1 MSVVAGGAA
10 AFSLQ
15 DVINVVG
22 GSSLSACFAN
32 SVDACFDPAYK
43 GSKDSLYCFRNY
55 DTSRGY
61 SISLNIYSHSGT
73 GSFTVTVT
81 ASASTTWTAGSG
93 SYGAWI
99 SLTGQGPKTG
109 NGTFTINVAT
119 RPTGGSGT
127 VGYVSVISQAPTQT
141 ISITRP

>member
-1 MSVVAGGAA
+1 MAVVAGGAA

-15 DVINVVG
+15 DVIAVVG
-22 GSSLSACFAN
+22 GSDLLACFAN

-43 GSKDSLYCFRNY
+43 GSKNALYCFRNY

-61 SISLNIYSHSGT
+61 TISLSIYSRYGT

-81 ASASTTWTAGSG
+81 ASSNNTWTAST

-99 SLTGQGPKTG
+99 SLSGGPGPKTG
-109 NGTFTINVAT
+109 NGTFTINVAAS
-119 RPTGGSGT
+119 PTGGSGKTGT
-127 VGYVSVISQAPTQT
+127 VIVTSSGTLQT